1 MQKAILSFFSYTF
14 LALAAE
20 NVIFY
25 RCLGISNG
33 LRVLNNPKK
42 DLWYFCGSLTV
53 FQLLNIILGYLVAPL
68 LRSEKISQY
77 ARYASPAIFVIICT
91 VGYLVVVTVLAVVMK
106 KSDFKRIIYSLT
118 GASINTAIVGTVLY
132 STSRGLDLPQT
143 IGYALGSSIGFLLAM
158 LLISEGE
165 KEIHDDMVPHS
176 FRGLPITLIY
186 ISIIAL
192 AIYGLTGHTTVL

>member
-53 FQLLNIILGYLVAPL
+53 FQLLNSILGYLVAPL

-118 GASINTAIVGTVLY
+118 GA
-132 STSRGLDLPQT
+132 
-143 IGYALGSSIGFLLAM
+143 
-158 LLISEGE
+158 
-165 KEIHDDMVPHS
+165 
-176 FRGLPITLIY
+176 
-186 ISIIAL
+186 
-192 AIYGLTGHTTVL
+192 